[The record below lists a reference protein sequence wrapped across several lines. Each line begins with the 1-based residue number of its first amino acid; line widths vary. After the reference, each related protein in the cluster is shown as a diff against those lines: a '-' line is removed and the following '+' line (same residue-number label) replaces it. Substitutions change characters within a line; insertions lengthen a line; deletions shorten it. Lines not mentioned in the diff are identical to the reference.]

1 MDSSITRA
9 YRLYIWIGS
18 VRYYANRSD
27 TQPLPR
33 VTWKTKAQEYPDH
46 YARYEVALIREFY
59 IDQAIKIEEVILSD
73 A

>member
-1 MDSSITRA
+1 MDASIVRA

-33 VTWKTKAQEYPDH
+33 VRWSLKSQEYPDH
-46 YARYEVALIREFY
+46 FDYYTTAKIREFY
-59 IDQAIKIEEVILSD
+59 IDQAIKVEEVILSD